1 MVMLLLHAPLEI
13 LVAVVFGLFWGVLV
27 TFLPAQPQPSSAFRY
42 ITFPSC
48 HMYLHL
54 CFVKLKQCSN
64 VCLLDLSCCCWEHYW
79 QCLAV
84 MSST

>member
-42 ITFPSC
+42 ITF
-48 HMYLHL
+48 HHV
-54 CFVKLKQCSN
+54 F
-64 VCLLDLSCCCWEHYW
+64 
-79 QCLAV
+79 
-84 MSST
+84 MSHVNCIFAL